1 MASDFFSG
9 VIEGF
14 YGAPWS
20 AAERAE
26 LFEWMARWR
35 LNTYMYAPKDDL
47 KHRAVWRESYT
58 SEEADR
64 FRELIRAAARAA
76 SGSSTR

>member
-1 MASDFFSG
+1 MNEPFISG

-20 AAERAE
+20 RADRFT
-26 LFEWMARWR
+26 LFEWMANWG

-47 KHRAVWRESYT
+47 KHRAVWRQPYSA
-58 SEEADR
+58 EEGEELSVRD
-64 FRELIRAAARAA
+64 FRDGAHDGLPHA
-76 SGSSTR
+76 